1 MTTNEPELLVR
12 NKNPIP
18 CKIILVGE
26 SGVGKTSIISRYI
39 KNLYSNDQPATLSP
53 LNLKKNIIIDG
64 YNLDLEIWDTAGQE
78 QYRSITTLFYK
89 DALICI
95 LVYDITKKNSFE
107 SVQSYWHF
115 SVTENGEKGI
125 ILGVAGNK
133 SDLYEKEEVSEQEAK
148 EYSDYINASFK
159 LVSAKNNT
167 SINELFNELITK
179 FIDSEFMKKMIP
191 EYISEE
197 ENKLWE
203 KRKIK
208 LENNNDKID
217 DNDNNKKKKK
227 KKFC

>member
-39 KNLYSNDQPATLSP
+39 KNLYSDNQPATLSP
-53 LNLKKNIIIDG
+53 LNIKKNIIIDG
-64 YNLDLEIWDTAGQE
+64 YNIDLEIWDTAGQE

-89 DALICI
+89 EALICI

-107 SVQSYWHF
+107 SVQSYWLF
-115 SVTENGEKGI
+115 SVIENGEKGL

-133 SDLYEKEEVSEQEAK
+133 SDLYEKEEVNEQEAK
-148 EYSDYINASFK
+148 AYSDYIRASFK
-159 LVSAKNNT
+159 LVSAKNNS

-179 FIDSEFMKKMIP
+179 FIDSEFMKKLIP
-191 EYISEE
+191 EYITEE

-203 KRKIK
+203 KKKVK
-208 LENNNDKID
+208 LENYNDTKD
-217 DNDNNKKKKK
+217 DNKKKKK

>member
-1 MTTNEPELLVR
+1 MATDEPELLIR
-12 NKNPIP
+12 NKIPIP

-39 KNLYSNDQPATLSP
+39 KNLYNDRQPPTLSP

-64 YNLDLEIWDTAGQE
+64 YNIDLEIWDTAGQE

-95 LVYDITKKNSFE
+95 LVYDITKKKTFE
-107 SVQSYWHF
+107 SLQSYWHF
-115 SVTENGEKGI
+115 SVSENGEKGI

-133 SDLYEKEEVSEQEAK
+133 SDLYEIEEVSEQEAK

-167 SINELFNELITK
+167 SINELFKELITK
-179 FIDSEFMKKMIP
+179 FIDSEFMKKLIP
-191 EYISEE
+191 EYITEK

-203 KRKIK
+203 KRKVK
-208 LENNNDKID
+208 LENYNDTKD
-217 DNDNNKKKKK
+217 DNKKKKK